1 MPLNGCAIS
10 MNAEVMGLLI
20 LPSVLTCTVIVR
32 QSRLQHILIN
42 NEHRFLHCR
51 VPKVVYTDWKRVFKV
66 PSGTLDKVSSKMDHQ
81 SDLIFLSTLKPE
93 ESVSYR
99 KGQTKAEVVTG
110 QNMAFTQF
118 VCMFERWMPM
128 YCLCQQCVGAY
139 DFSGLYGYLESDA
152 GYVLRHI
159 GAPLRVHFPK
169 RQTLEQTDVV
179 GLIEGLLAA
188 RRVDY
193 AYWRHWLGAMSVA
206 WLPGTFRE
214 CCVVVL

>member
-32 QSRLQHILIN
+32 QSRLQHILID

-51 VPKVVYTDWKRVFKV
+51 VPKAVYIHWKRVFKV

-99 KGQTKAEVVTG
+99 KGKTWHLHNLCACLNAGCPCTASANYVPGHMTLVAYTG
-110 QNMAFTQF
+110 IWRVMRAT
-118 VCMFERWMPM
+118 C
-128 YCLCQQCVGAY
+128 
-139 DFSGLYGYLESDA
+139 YGIL
-152 GYVLRHI
+152 
-159 GAPLRVHFPK
+159 VHLSVSTSQ
-169 RQTLEQTDVV
+169 RD
-179 GLIEGLLAA
+179 
-188 RRVDY
+188 
-193 AYWRHWLGAMSVA
+193 RHWNKRML
-206 WLPGTFRE
+206 WD
-214 CCVVVL
+214 